1 MTVSEIKYYIK
12 NGGGNK
18 FGHRGE
24 DDSNQVKG
32 NYVSLILSCI
42 IFILLVLFLLLTSIS
57 WIRNIDKKNIDDSCK
72 ARELYYGIRQVSNRF
87 LNHTQ
92 VKEDEANNQGNER
105 IETYKQQNESN
116 ENDGHDDA
124 RDTNQAHE
132 VSFKIKLA
140 RLYYVIFLARRLV
153 LSILVVLIPDSLF
166 ALKVVFVLLL
176 QIAYLAYSILVRSF
190 TAVKDRVVE
199 VCIEIFMLVLVAFLI
214 KYRSKSEW
222 TNTAENEF
230 IGIVLSQI

>member
-12 NGGGNK
+12 NGGGNQ
-18 FGHRGE
+18 FGHQDE
-24 DDSNQVKG
+24 DDDNQVKG
-32 NYVSLILSCI
+32 NYASLIFTCI
-42 IFILLVLFLLLTSIS
+42 IFILLLLFLLLTFIS
-57 WIRNIDKKNIDDSCK
+57 WIRNTDKKDIGDSCK
-72 ARELYYGIRQVSNRF
+72 ARELYYGIRQVSNKR
-87 LNHTQ
+87 LHHTQ
-92 VKEDEANNQGNER
+92 VNEDEANNQGNER

-140 RLYYVIFLARRLV
+140 RLYYVIFLARRLM
-153 LSILVVLIPDSLF
+153 LTILVVLIPDSLF
-166 ALKVVFVLLL
+166 ALRVVFVLLFQL
-176 QIAYLAYSILVRSF
+176 AYLAYSMLVRSF
-190 TAVKDRVVE
+190 TAVKDTVVE
-199 VCIEIFMLVLVAFLI
+199 VCIETFMVVLVAFLI
-214 KYRSKSEW
+214 KYPSKSEW